1 MLPRWSG
8 HGPSRPWDR
17 DESFSPPRDPSQ
29 MAGAANRMRQIL
41 RSTEYVGAVLGL
53 GRFGKLPS
61 R

>member
-1 MLPRWSG
+1 
-8 HGPSRPWDR
+8 
-17 DESFSPPRDPSQ
+17 
-29 MAGAANRMRQIL
+29 MRQIL